1 MSTQSGPPDPR
12 HPMRWVVMVVYLLA
26 LLGSLAASAAIAYE
40 AKNAI
45 PFVVPTV
52 LLAAMRP
59 IVRYLF
65 GPTPSQKPDE
75 Q

>member
-12 HPMRWVVMVVYLLA
+12 HPMRWVMMVAYLLA
-26 LLGSLAASAAIAYE
+26 LFVSLAASTVIAYE

-45 PFVVPTV
+45 PFVVPTA

-65 GPTPSQKPDE
+65 GPAPSREPSE

>member
-1 MSTQSGPPDPR
+1 
-12 HPMRWVVMVVYLLA
+12 MRWVMMVTYLLA
-26 LLGSLAASAAIAYE
+26 LLGSLAASAVIAYE
-40 AKNAI
+40 TKNAI
-45 PFVVPTV
+45 PFIVPTA

-65 GPTPSQKPDE
+65 GPAPGREPSE

>member
-12 HPMRWVVMVVYLLA
+12 HPMRWVMMIAYLLA
-26 LLGSLAASAAIAYE
+26 LFGSLAASAVIAYE

-45 PFVVPTV
+45 PFVFPTA

-65 GPTPSQKPDE
+65 GSAASRESDE
-75 Q
+75 H